1 MNQLET
7 QNIIMI
13 QNLVC
18 DRYVDMMNNK
28 KTTELFVDKSY
39 YG

>member
-7 QNIIMI
+7 QNIIII
-13 QNLVC
+13 QNFVR
-18 DRYVDMMNNK
+18 DRYVDMVNNK